1 MRILILN
8 WIEERRTSGLIDHLG
23 SEWCTVGSFR
33 ASIVANEQP
42 NRYTFPYK
50 LTVSSRPHPDYTYH
64 TTVADAKRQATEELS
79 EAVHKMCTEL
89 GYVLPQT

>member
-1 MRILILN
+1 MKTLTLN
-8 WIEERRTSGLIDHLG
+8 WEQSMRLSGLSSHLG

-33 ASIVANEQP
+33 ASICVNEQP
-42 NRYTFPYK
+42 NQYSFPYK
-50 LTVSSRPHPDYTYH
+50 LVISSRKQPEYTYH
-64 TTVADAKRQATEELS
+64 TTIDDAKRQATEELS